1 MKLDSQIL
9 SYSSSKLS
17 KKSEYSEE
25 GVRNKDKNTID
36 MDREQLVEYFKTKER
51 FESQRE
57 RMLYEDKNRAMKS
70 ERKK

>member
-25 GVRNKDKNTID
+25 GVRNKDRNTID

-57 RMLYEDKNRAMKS
+57 
-70 ERKK
+70 

>member
-25 GVRNKDKNTID
+25 GVRNKDRNTIEIG
-36 MDREQLVEYFKTKER
+36 RVFQNKRTFRVSTR
-51 FESQRE
+51 
-57 RMLYEDKNRAMKS
+57 KNAL
-70 ERKK
+70 

>member
-25 GVRNKDKNTID
+25 GVRNKDRNTID

-51 FESQRE
+51 FEAEYEGSGNRQI
-57 RMLYEDKNRAMKS
+57 MLSKPIC
-70 ERKK
+70 

>member
-17 KKSEYSEE
+17 KKSEYSEK
-25 GVRNKDKNTID
+25 GVRNKDRNTID

-57 RMLYEDKNRAMKS
+57 KMLYEGKN
-70 ERKK
+70 

>member
-17 KKSEYSEE
+17 KKSEYYDE
-25 GVRNKDKNTID
+25 GERNKDRNTID

-57 RMLYEDKNRAMKS
+57 KMLYEGKN
-70 ERKK
+70 

>member
-25 GVRNKDKNTID
+25 GVGIKTGTPLIWIENNWSSISKQKNVSSLN
-36 MDREQLVEYFKTKER
+36 EKKCF
-51 FESQRE
+51 
-57 RMLYEDKNRAMKS
+57 MKVKI
-70 ERKK
+70 EP